1 MFNFWKI
8 SLRDLLR
15 NRRRSLLTLLAVVI
29 GVSLLIFVSG
39 FYKGIFDGSMAMS
52 IQLQTSHLQVRAPS
66 YNEDQ
71 LSMQWKDLLNDPQGL
86 THQIQAIPGVQA
98 ATPVLWASGMVL
110 SGEESVGVRI
120 DGVDPASPILAPI
133 RQALVTGQIPA
144 ADDRSGVL
152 IGKNLADT
160 LGLSV
165 GQDVILVINTSN
177 QTTDQAAFTIRGLFD
192 TGVGQYDDSTVYLP
206 LSRAQVF
213 GATGDRA
220 SAIRVM
226 LTNQDNADAFAAA
239 FRTPNL
245 TVLTWR
251 DLNTL
256 LLSSATASTAF
267 LQILNLI
274 VLGMVAV
281 VIANTLLMAVFER
294 TREIGIL
301 TSLGMKR
308 RQVLSMFLLEA
319 GMLGAAGTALGVA
332 VGAGIV
338 FYYSKV
344 GINFSQ
350 EVIQAK
356 ASNMITY
363 GKLLYTSFSSSQA
376 LEIAVI
382 ALAITLIVAV
392 YPAWFASRMEPIQ
405 ALHGK

>member
-206 LSRAQVF
+206 LSRALVF